1 MHSAWKL
8 SRNLPVG
15 RSDGQR
21 SLPALLLSFLR
32 RIIPNCVLVSIP
44 GKARSSLPFFFIFF
58 FTALELGHCALKGC
72 SMPVQTDRQA
82 DRQTGLRVG
91 SNLGSWKTVDICGN
105 QCVIYLF
112 VSPVYMFWRFGVSV
126 CWSAFRLF
134 VLVKFKV
141 KVPAAI
147 PQSPRWPL

>member
-91 SNLGSWKTVDICGN
+91 SNLEAEKLSI
-105 QCVIYLF
+105 
-112 VSPVYMFWRFGVSV
+112 SV
-126 CWSAFRLF
+126 GIS
-134 VLVKFKV
+134 V
-141 KVPAAI
+141 
-147 PQSPRWPL
+147 